1 LDAIEHALMVAAYR
15 QANGSPPPQSPP
27 VEPALDCL
35 CEALEHTCRLYGIDD
50 AKLGAFLLS
59 LALRV
64 RRLAGET
71 HGRER
76 LRLVELQLQALLQL
90 QPEHGAEQRPDRE
103 PPDISPPATG
113 PHPGG
118 RPPAGHR

>member
-1 LDAIEHALMVAAYR
+1 MVAAYR

-59 LALRV
+59 LALRA
-64 RRLAGET
+64 RRLTGKT

-76 LRLVELQLQALLQL
+76 LLQL

>member
-1 LDAIEHALMVAAYR
+1 MVAAYR
-15 QANGSPPPQSPP
+15 QANGMPPPQSAP
-27 VEPALDCL
+27 VEPGLDCL

-71 HGRER
+71 QQRQR
-76 LRLVELQLQALLQL
+76 LRQVEQQLQALL
-90 QPEHGAEQRPDRE
+90 HGPTAPSTEAATELSDAPADLRRPAAE
-103 PPDISPPATG
+103 PPPDGPPPAE
-113 PHPGG
+113 P
-118 RPPAGHR
+118 R

>member
-1 LDAIEHALMVAAYR
+1 MVAAYR

-27 VEPALDCL
+27 LEPALDCL

-64 RRLAGET
+64 RHLAGET
-71 HGRER
+71 QQRQR
-76 LRLVELQLQALLQL
+76 LRQRLRQVERQLHGLLQL
-90 QPEHGAEQRPDRE
+90 QSDPPDVTPPAAGPPPSE
-103 PPDISPPATG
+103 PPPAE
-113 PHPGG
+113 P
-118 RPPAGHR
+118 R